1 MIGDTHYI
9 EVELSTS
16 SKISRPFKLS
26 VFIDNYTVLY
36 NDRRRSLH
44 QGRVTHRLKNFDAV

>member
-1 MIGDTHYI
+1 MGDIHYI
-9 EVELSTS
+9 EVELCTA

-26 VFIDNYTVLY
+26 VFIDNYMVLY

-44 QGRVTHRLKNFDAV
+44 QGKVVHHLENFDAV